1 MRVLRPLG
9 RALVIAA
16 ALAAAP
22 GVHAQ
27 QGPRQKPTA
36 KAPETKAPEPGSIK
50 GFWKFGSTVI
60 AVAEKPDPALGSC
73 YVGMP
78 VGASYVDFD
87 DEGRLAIQFTSEMI
101 AQRNGAPTELG
112 KASFSGAALLRYGP
126 NGEGRLEF
134 VAKGAG
140 FSGGA
145 EHFFDSAFP
154 VKDFSATLNGG
165 LLNVQFKFAVDAF
178 PGRCVFSVTGVYY
191 KGVYR

>member
-1 MRVLRPLG
+1 MFFLRPLG
-9 RALVIAA
+9 RALAIAV

-22 GVHAQ
+22 CVQAQ
-27 QGPRQKPTA
+27 QAPRPK
-36 KAPETKAPEPGSIK
+36 PETKAPEPDSIR

-60 AVAEKPDPALGSC
+60 SVAEKPDPALGSC
-73 YVGMP
+73 YVGQP

-87 DEGRLAIQFTSEMI
+87 GEGRLAIQITSEFVT
-101 AQRNGAPTELG
+101 QRNSPATELG

-145 EHFFDSAFP
+145 ETFFKSAFP
-154 VKDFSATLNGG
+154 VKDFSATLAGG

-178 PGRCVFSVTGVYY
+178 PGRCVFNVTGVYY